1 MQCYTEILPPT
12 GVTHAVSASFTS
24 ATANNL
30 IVIKTSLLQIFSLVK
45 TSKASNELSE
55 TALSQFHHPETKL
68 VLEKEYP
75 LSGTV
80 TDLSR
85 VKILNTKSGGDAI
98 LIAVRNAKLSLIE
111 WDPERDAIS
120 TISIHY
126 YERDDLTRSPWVP
139 DLSQCGSILS
149 VDPSNRCAVF
159 NFGVR
164 NLAILPFHQAGDDL
178 VMDDYDPELDG
189 ERPSEGSGK
198 DIQQKKNGQIH
209 QTPYASSFVLPL
221 TALDPSLLHPIS
233 LAFLY
238 EYREPTFGILYSQVA
253 TSTALLHER
262 KDLVFYAVF
271 TLDLEQRASTTLLS
285 VSRLPSDLFKVVALP
300 PPVGGA
306 VLLGSNEIVHVDQA
320 GKTNAVGVNEFSRQ
334 VSAFS
339 MTDQSDLGFRLE
351 GCVIERLG
359 GDSGDLILALASG
372 DTALIKFKLDGRSVS
387 GMTVHLL
394 QANAGGN
401 ILKSAASCSTC
412 LDDGNVFFGS
422 EDANSVLLEW
432 SHTSSTS
439 KKARLESKQAD
450 DSNEGLSDDDQMED
464 DDLYTSA
471 PGPAQSDNR
480 IGNDSSTP
488 QYYNLRLND
497 ELPSIGPLRDITLG
511 KAIPSVRNPQTNEG
525 VAAELELVA
534 SQGSDRGGGL
544 VVIKREIDP
553 STVMSLKTD
562 NADGVWSASVT
573 TTPGKGMSNPTENPA
588 RRYVITSRPTES
600 DQEAND
606 IYSVE
611 DGGFSPFKASEFNPN
626 EDCTIEIGSLAGET
640 RLVQVLRNEVRSYDK
655 DLGLSQIYP
664 VWDEEVSEERVAISA
679 SFSDPYVVI
688 IRDDASVL
696 LLQADDSGD
705 LDEVPLPDEITTS
718 QWRSGCLYRDRVQ
731 AFDAEE
737 GTSKDSVEP
746 GLLLCLLD
754 SECKLSLFRVS
765 DMKSLAVI
773 QGVDCLPP
781 VLSNDPPKRS
791 NIRETLIEFVIAD
804 LGDSS
809 IVSPYLIVRT
819 ENDELIFYKPAF
831 ITTSTAGESTRRL
844 HFFRESNSTLPNTPS
859 EDTLAQAE
867 YQQRFRP
874 MRVLSNVSGL
884 STVFMP
890 GASPNFIFRTAKSP
904 PHITRLRGG
913 FARWLS
919 SFDSTEAD
927 CEAGFIYVDSQHCI
941 RACQLPQKT
950 QFDYPWPLRQIPL
963 EEQVDFLAYSTSS
976 ETYVIGTS
984 RPADFKLPDADDLHP
999 EWRGEGTH
1007 IPDRSLGISLI
1018 KFAELS
1024 FCPRIPESSIKVIS
1038 PKTWT
1043 IIDSYPLDPDEQ
1055 ITAVKNVNIEISEN
1069 THERKDLVVV
1079 GTAIAKGEDMPSR
1092 GTIYVFD
1099 VINVAPDPEK
1109 PETGRKLKLIGKESV
1124 KGAVTALS
1132 GIGGQGF
1139 IIVAQ
1144 GQKCMVRGLKEDGSL
1159 LPVAFM
1165 DMQCYVNVAKE
1176 LKGTGMCILGDAVK
1190 GLWFAG
1196 YSEEPYRMSLFGKD
1210 PEYLEVVA
1218 ADFLPD
1224 GSKLYMLVADSDC
1237 NLHVLQYDPED
1248 PKSSNGD
1255 RLLSRSKFYTGNFAS
1270 SVMLLPRTAVSSEI
1284 PDSSEEAMDVD
1295 ETHTKHQ
1302 VLVAS
1307 HNGSLALVTSV
1318 AEESYRRLSALQSQ
1332 LVNTVDHP
1340 AGLNARA
1347 FRAVESDGAAGRGMV
1362 DGNLLRLWLN
1372 MGKQRQAE
1380 IAGRVGATEWEIKGD
1395 LESIGGDGFGYL

>member
-1 MQCYTEILPPT
+1 MQCYTELLPPS
-12 GVTHAVSASFTS
+12 GVTHAVAAPFTS

-30 IVIKTSLLQIFSLVK
+30 IVIRTSLLQIFSLVK
-45 TSKASNELSE
+45 PQNASNETSE
-55 TALSQFHHPETKL
+55 LTSSPFSHPAAKL

-85 VKILNTKSGGDAI
+85 VKILNTKSGGEAI

-111 WDPERDAIS
+111 WDPERDGIS

-139 DLSQCGSILS
+139 DLSRCGSILS
-149 VDPSNRCAVF
+149 VDPSNRCAVY
-159 NFGVR
+159 NFGIR

-189 ERPSEGSGK
+189 ERPNEGSGK
-198 DIQQKKNGQIH
+198 EIEQRKDGQAH

-262 KDLVFYAVF
+262 KDVVFYAVF

-300 PPVGGA
+300 LPVGGA
-306 VLLGSNEIVHVDQA
+306 LLLGSNEIVHVDQA

-339 MTDQSDLGFRLE
+339 MTDQSDLDFRLE
-351 GCVIERLG
+351 GCVVERLG

-412 LDDGNVFFGS
+412 FGDGNVFFGS

-439 KKARLESKQAD
+439 KKARHESKQVD
-450 DSNEGLSDDDQMED
+450 DGTEDLSDDDQMED
-464 DDLYTSA
+464 DDLYSSA
-471 PGPAQSDNR
+471 PGPAQNDHR

-497 ELPSIGPLRDITLG
+497 QLPSIGPLRDITLG
-511 KAIPSVRNPQTNEG
+511 KALPSVRNPQTSKG

-553 STVMSLKTD
+553 STIMSLETD

-573 TTPGKGMSNPTENPA
+573 TTPRKGISNSTENPT

-606 IYSVE
+606 IYLVE
-611 DGGFSPFKASEFNPN
+611 DQRFTPFKASEFNPN

-655 DLGLSQIYP
+655 ELGLSQIYP

-679 SFSDPYVVI
+679 SFSDPYLVI

-705 LDEVPLPDEITTS
+705 LDEVSLPDEITTS
-718 QWRSGCLYRDRVQ
+718 QWRSACLYHDKFQ
-731 AFDAEE
+731 AFDKE
-737 GTSKDSVEP
+737 GSSKDSAE
-746 GLLLCLLD
+746 GELLLCLLN
-754 SECKLSLFRVS
+754 SECKLSLFRLS
-765 DMKSLAVI
+765 DMKSFAVI

-781 VLSNDPPKRS
+781 VLSTDPPKRS
-791 NIRETLIEFVIAD
+791 NIRETLTEFVIAD

-809 IVSPYLIVRT
+809 VVSPYLIVRT
-819 ENDELIFYKPAF
+819 ENDELIFYKPTF
-831 ITTSTAGESTRRL
+831 IPSTGGEQPGRL
-844 HFFRESNSTLPNTPS
+844 QFFRESNSALPNTPS
-859 EDTLAQAE
+859 EDALEQAG

-874 MRVLSNVSGL
+874 MRVLANVSGF

-890 GASPNFIFRTAKSP
+890 GASPSFIFRTAKSS

-913 FARWLS
+913 FTRWLS
-919 SFDSTEAD
+919 SFDSTNTD

-941 RACQLPQKT
+941 RACQLPPKT

-984 RPADFKLPDADDLHP
+984 RPADFKLPEGDDLHP
-999 EWRGEGTH
+999 EWRGEGTY
-1007 IPDRSLGISLI
+1007 IADSYIGTSLI
-1018 KFAELS
+1018 TVVELS
-1024 FCPRIPESSIKVIS
+1024 FCPKIPESSIKVIS

-1069 THERKDLVVV
+1069 THERKDLIVV

-1224 GSKLYMLVADSDC
+1224 GNKLFTLVADSDC

-1270 SVMLLPRTAVSSEI
+1270 SVMLLPRTAVSSEV
-1284 PDSSEEAMDVD
+1284 PDSSEEAMEVD
-1295 ETHTKHQ
+1295 ETHAKHQ

-1307 HNGSLALVTSV
+1307 QNGSLALVTSV

-1372 MGKQRQAE
+1372 MGKQRQTE

>member
-1 MQCYTEILPPT
+1 MQCYTELLPPT
-12 GVTHAVSASFTS
+12 GVTHAVSAPFIS

-30 IVIKTSLLQIFSLVK
+30 IVIRTSLLQIFSLVK
-45 TSKASNELSE
+45 PSSE
-55 TALSQFHHPETKL
+55 TASESTELSSSQFSRPETKL
-68 VLEKEYP
+68 VLEKEYS

-85 VKILNTKSGGDAI
+85 VKILNTKSGGEAI

-111 WDPERDAIS
+111 WDPERDGIS

-139 DLSQCGSILS
+139 DLSRCGSILS
-149 VDPSNRCAVF
+149 VDPSSRCAVY
-159 NFGVR
+159 NFGIR
-164 NLAILPFHQAGDDL
+164 NLAIIPFHQAGDDL
-178 VMDDYDPELDG
+178 VMDDYDSELDG
-189 ERPSEGSGK
+189 ERPSESSGK
-198 DIQQKKNGQIH
+198 EIEQKKDGQLH
-209 QTPYASSFVLPL
+209 KTPYASSFVLPL

-262 KDLVFYAVF
+262 KDVVFYAVF

-285 VSRLPSDLFKVVALP
+285 VARLPSDLFKVVPLP
-300 PPVGGA
+300 LPVGGA
-306 VLLGSNEIVHVDQA
+306 LLLGSNEIIHVDQS

-334 VSAFS
+334 SSAFS
-339 MTDQSDLGFRLE
+339 MTDQSDLSLRLE
-351 GCVIERLG
+351 GCVVERLG

-387 GMTVHLL
+387 GMKVHLL
-394 QANAGGN
+394 QQNAGGN

-412 LDDGNVFFGS
+412 FEDGNVFFGS
-422 EDANSVLLEW
+422 EDADSVLLEW
-432 SHTSSTS
+432 SHTSSAS

-450 DSNEGLSDDDQMED
+450 DGIEDLSDDDQMED
-464 DDLYTSA
+464 DDLYSSA
-471 PGPAQSDNR
+471 PGPAHSDGR
-480 IGNDSSTP
+480 IGTDSSTP

-497 ELPSIGPLRDITLG
+497 RLLSIGPLRDITLG
-511 KAIPSVRNPQTNEG
+511 KALPNVRNPETTDG

-553 STVMSLKTD
+553 VTIMSLD
-562 NADGVWSASVT
+562 VDDVDGVWSAGVLT
-573 TTPGKGMSNPTENPA
+573 TQGKGAPNTVENQK
-588 RRYVITSRPTES
+588 RQYVITSRLTGP

-606 IYSVE
+606 IYLVE
-611 DGGFSPFKASEFNPN
+611 DQGLKPFKASEFNPN
-626 EDCTIEIGSLAGET
+626 EECTIEVGSLAGDT
-640 RLVQVLRNEVRSYDK
+640 RLVQVLRNEVRSYDL

-679 SFSDPYVVI
+679 SFIDPYLMI

-696 LLQADDSGD
+696 LLQADENGD
-705 LDEVPLPDEITTS
+705 LDEVSLPDEIGTT
-718 QWRSGCLYRDRVQ
+718 QWRSGCLYNDKHQ
-731 AFDAEE
+731 SFDAA
-737 GTSKDSVEP
+737 GTSSKEAT
-746 GLLLCLLD
+746 GNEMLLCLLD
-754 SECKLSLFRVS
+754 SECKLSLYRLS
-765 DMKSLAVI
+765 DMKLLAVI

-781 VLSNDPPKRS
+781 VLSIDPPKRA
-791 NIRETLIEFVIAD
+791 NIRETLTEFVIAD
-804 LGDSS
+804 LGDTST
-809 IVSPYLIVRT
+809 VSPYLIVRT
-819 ENDELIFYKPAF
+819 DNDELIIYKPTF
-831 ITTSTAGESTRRL
+831 IPTSTDEEPTRRL
-844 HFFRESNSTLPNTPS
+844 QFFRQPNSVLPNTSQP
-859 EDTLAQAE
+859 DD
-867 YQQRFRP
+867 QQRYRP
-874 MRVLSNVSGL
+874 MRILSNVSGF
-884 STVFMP
+884 SAVFMP
-890 GASPNFIFRTAKSP
+890 GASPSFILRTSKSQ

-913 FARWLS
+913 FTRWLS
-919 SFDSTEAD
+919 SFDSTEAG
-927 CEAGFIYVDSQHCI
+927 CEAGFIYADSQNCI
-941 RACQLPQKT
+941 RVCQLPPQT

-976 ETYVIGTS
+976 ETYVIGAS
-984 RPADFKLPDADDLHP
+984 RPADFKLPEADDLHP
-999 EWRGEGTH
+999 EWRGE
-1007 IPDRSLGISLI
+1007 
-1018 KFAELS
+1018 ELA
-1024 FCPRIPESSIKVIS
+1024 FCPKIPESSIKVIS

-1043 IIDSYPLDPDEQ
+1043 VIDSYPLDPDEQ

-1069 THERKDLVVV
+1069 THERKDLIVV

-1099 VINVAPDPEK
+1099 VINVAPDPER

-1255 RLLSRSKFYTGNFAS
+1255 RLLSRSKFYTGNFAT
-1270 SVMLLPRTAVSSEI
+1270 SVMLLPRTPVSSELL
-1284 PDSSEEAMDVD
+1284 DSAEEAMDVD
-1295 ETHTKHQ
+1295 ETHAKHQ

-1307 HNGSLALVTSV
+1307 QNGSLALVTSV

-1380 IAGRVGATEWEIKGD
+1380 IAGRVGASEWEIKGD